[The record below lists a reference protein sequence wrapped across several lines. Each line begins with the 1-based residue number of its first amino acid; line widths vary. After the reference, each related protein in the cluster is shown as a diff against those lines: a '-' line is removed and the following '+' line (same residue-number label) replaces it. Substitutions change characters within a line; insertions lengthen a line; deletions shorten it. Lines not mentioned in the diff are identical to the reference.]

1 MHPEKIDRMKL
12 TVFFSPLL
20 FIMCVGVLCSCAK
33 DDDERSG
40 AMGAFRIN
48 VEANAEVWSGEKLSA
63 ARAEEKSAVLPD
75 VGDFALSVTNR
86 GETVYQ
92 WDTYR
97 DAQEDGELE
106 IRPSTYTAKAWYGSL
121 DAEGFEQP
129 YYEGSA
135 DFQVRRGESTPVTVT
150 CYLANSTLRIVYTD
164 EFRQYFQEYSAA
176 VSTASGHTVDF
187 SQSEERP
194 AYFTPGKL
202 TVNAAVKKAGQANAA
217 VYKVK
222 EIDAKSRHAYT
233 LTLDVDAGSAT
244 MKVSF
249 SEEVSEEERVEF
261 PVTDEALNA
270 PAPYFKANGFVG
282 GEAFNIIEGNVL
294 DEKVYAYVNAVGGL
308 VSCNLTTTSLYLVE
322 KGFPASVN
330 LAEPGEYAD
339 ILEQCRLEVKGLS
352 GNKDRM
358 AMIDFTRLLALLPA
372 GEVHT
377 FVLSDA
383 TDLYGKTSGSERLE
397 LKVQVTPCDFTIA
410 SAGEQ
415 VAFLSQECK
424 VRLSFVTDAPD
435 YVGNPEKLSYY
446 VGSGEEK
453 TEMAYVGSE
462 TTDNKTFTV
471 ILRAKDDKKFVEPF
485 EVTGSYNTYT
495 HTTDKLDVGYGIWV
509 AHEGDVWAKKVVFHL
524 FNEEYDNINIQYLS
538 GGTWHTLDN
547 LEKMADYQPGLGT
560 MVAAHGLPSNTTFRF
575 RAVMNDGSNPTN
587 DFEVTT
593 EVELHIPNSKFE
605 DWYDTMVWEHTII
618 LSGGEKIYSFYPYT
632 QNETDRW
639 WSTLNDK
646 TTQEQDGVASWY
658 YCAYPGTMP
667 TNATS
672 MHTASWHWNTHG
684 GLSLSQGAHKGN
696 AAAEIATV
704 GYGAN
709 NWYADQHDTD
719 YRERGLLFVGTFDR
733 NSQQQTLGHAFAS
746 RPQRVEFYYKF
757 YSYNGETTKAY
768 AKFYDKDNVEIGGGE
783 LRITQSIDT
792 YTKGSFEIDYTM
804 ETAAAA
810 SMTLVFMST
819 DAESPATKD
828 IGGDKGAWGD
838 GYGDSRHVGSILTV
852 DDVQLIYE

>member
-1 MHPEKIDRMKL
+1 M
-12 TVFFSPLL
+12 
-20 FIMCVGVLCSCAK
+20 
-33 DDDERSG
+33 
-40 AMGAFRIN
+40 
-48 VEANAEVWSGEKLSA
+48 
-63 ARAEEKSAVLPD
+63 
-75 VGDFALSVTNR
+75 
-86 GETVYQ
+86 
-92 WDTYR
+92 
-97 DAQEDGELE
+97 
-106 IRPSTYTAKAWYGSL
+106 
-121 DAEGFEQP
+121 
-129 YYEGSA
+129 
-135 DFQVRRGESTPVTVT
+135 
-150 CYLANSTLRIVYTD
+150 
-164 EFRQYFQEYSAA
+164 
-176 VSTASGHTVDF
+176 
-187 SQSEERP
+187 
-194 AYFTPGKL
+194 
-202 TVNAAVKKAGQANAA
+202 
-217 VYKVK
+217 YKVK

-249 SEEVSEEERVEF
+249 SEKVSEEERVEF

-308 VSCNLTTTSLYLVE
+308 VSCNLTTTSRYLVE

-453 TEMAYVGSE
+453 AEMAYVGSE

-471 ILRAKDDKKFVEPF
+471 TLRAKDDTKFVEPF

-547 LEKMADYQPGLGT
+547 LEKMADYQPGVGT

-587 DFEVTT
+587 EFEVTT
-593 EVELHIPNSKFE
+593 EKDLQLPNAGMEYWNYESGGNHWGKWYPWSTADASTQGWNTLNVLTTSAGDDGFQDFAYVANSGTKQTDDKAEGSYAALIRTVGWGSGNTAPAFGSSGWICNNVTPGELYLGT
-605 DWYDTMVWEHTII
+605 YDT
-618 LSGGEKIYSFYPYT
+618 
-632 QNETDRW
+632 
-639 WSTLNDK
+639 
-646 TTQEQDGVASWY
+646 
-658 YCAYPGTMP
+658 GTSSP
-667 TNATS
+667 
-672 MHTASWHWNTHG
+672 
-684 GLSLSQGAHKGN
+684 QY
-696 AAAEIATV
+696 
-704 GYGAN
+704 GY
-709 NWYADQHDTD
+709 
-719 YRERGLLFVGTFDR
+719 
-733 NSQQQTLGHAFAS
+733 AFPS
-746 RPQRVEFYYKF
+746 RPTAVSFYYKYQPKNKADYF
-757 YSYNGETTKAY
+757 EVTITVKDEDGTEITEPMQLHKTGKVDSYTLERIDLSYVKFTKA
-768 AKFYDKDNVEIGGGE
+768 ASISINFKSSANPDCWEDNTTN
-783 LRITQSIDT
+783 L
-792 YTKGSFEIDYTM
+792 
-804 ETAAAA
+804 
-810 SMTLVFMST
+810 
-819 DAESPATKD
+819 D
-828 IGGDKGAWGD
+828 IPPMWDLGD
-838 GYGDSRHVGSILTV
+838 GEYVGSQLYV
-852 DDVQLIYE
+852 DNVQLIYE